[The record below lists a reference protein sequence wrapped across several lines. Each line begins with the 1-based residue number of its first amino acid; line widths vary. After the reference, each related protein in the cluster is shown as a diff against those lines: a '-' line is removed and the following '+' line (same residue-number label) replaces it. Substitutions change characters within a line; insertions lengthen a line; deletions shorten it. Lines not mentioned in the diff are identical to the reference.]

1 MRLYRLFVLGGVLLS
16 ALVACRP
23 ILEVGVEPAVSPSA
37 GLTPRPES
45 PTSAPTA
52 AGLSQQEGD
61 AGLIY
66 LRDGTVYR
74 LAKEGEQP
82 VGAIPPD
89 AGHLALSPG
98 YLAYVHGAT
107 IGVLDLPTGATR
119 DLVNVGQRSG
129 QDLALG
135 WLADGAT
142 LAYAVA
148 WREPDGSRFVEL
160 SITDG
165 SWQTRLDTVVA
176 HPPGPTP
183 TPPASAPIPPRTGF
197 ANLAILGGGRDAGY
211 LVVAPAGGTQRYSA
225 IWIYDLLRIGKRARE
240 LSLPQAEH
248 IVSLAPSPDLAWLAV
263 SYAHPEAGLGSLV
276 IYPFL
281 GEEASGEGPSAEAPR
296 PVAELQGTHLTDLRW
311 SSDARRLAYIR
322 REGMPALDV
331 SPVTHLE
338 AFHLETGTTSS
349 VPLSAGAE
357 CAILGWTA
365 DDLAVALSV
374 MDPISARHGVQL
386 VAPDS
391 GSIIYKLAVPGG
403 TRVLGWVG
411 RLPAE

>member
-1 MRLYRLFVLGGVLLS
+1 MDVDRAVEHAGPSSAPCPPVPERAQASSETQRHRHGIADPLRDLQLRGWVLRIGKEVVGVGEALQSGRLPGRQGSTQRGVDVPAS
-16 ALVACRP
+16 TRGH
-23 ILEVGVEPAVSPSA
+23 ESRGERRGRSVGVEPAVSPSA

-160 SITDG
+160 S
-165 SWQTRLDTVVA
+165 
-176 HPPGPTP
+176 
-183 TPPASAPIPPRTGF
+183 
-197 ANLAILGGGRDAGY
+197 
-211 LVVAPAGGTQRYSA
+211 
-225 IWIYDLLRIGKRARE
+225 
-240 LSLPQAEH
+240 LSLIH
-248 IVSLAPSPDLAWLAV
+248 ISEPT
-263 SYAHPEAGLGSLV
+263 
-276 IYPFL
+276 
-281 GEEASGEGPSAEAPR
+281 R
-296 PVAELQGTHLTDLRW
+296 P
-311 SSDARRLAYIR
+311 Y
-322 REGMPALDV
+322 
-331 SPVTHLE
+331 
-338 AFHLETGTTSS
+338 
-349 VPLSAGAE
+349 
-357 CAILGWTA
+357 
-365 DDLAVALSV
+365 
-374 MDPISARHGVQL
+374 
-386 VAPDS
+386 
-391 GSIIYKLAVPGG
+391 
-403 TRVLGWVG
+403 
-411 RLPAE
+411 